1 MKITRNK
8 MNALQSLVTLGFSIL
23 NMEDGI
29 DEMSAAILSKEAE
42 KQDAEDAKQVAVDQ
56 FNADLDVI
64 KSAL

>member
-29 DEMSAAILSKEAE
+29 DEMSADILAKEVE
-42 KQDAEDAKQVAVDQ
+42 KQGAEDAKQVAVDQ

-64 KSAL
+64 KSTL

>member
-29 DEMSAAILSKEAE
+29 DEMSADILAKEAE
-42 KQDAEDAKQVAVDQ
+42 KQGAEDAKQVAVDQ

-64 KSAL
+64 KSTL